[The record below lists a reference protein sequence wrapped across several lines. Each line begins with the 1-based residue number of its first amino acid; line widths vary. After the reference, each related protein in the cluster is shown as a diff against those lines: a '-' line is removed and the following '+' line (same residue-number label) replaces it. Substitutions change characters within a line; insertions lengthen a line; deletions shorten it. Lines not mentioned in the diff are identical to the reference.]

1 MRESW
6 RQVRAVVEE
15 FWRRWSKEYVTNLQ
29 KRMKWTSSSETPK
42 IDRIVPIMDNCIP
55 REKWQWG
62 VVVEHLGDDPNHI
75 RRVKLRLANGTF
87 LERHVSKIVPL
98 ELD

>member
-1 MRESW
+1 MLG
-6 RQVRAVVEE
+6 EE
-15 FWRRWSKEYVTNLQ
+15 ECISLLQ
-29 KRMKWTSSSETPK
+29 KRRKWTSSTANPRLNQICLMVDE
-42 IDRIVPIMDNCIP
+42 NQP
-55 REKWQWG
+55 REKWRWG
-62 VVVEHLGDDPNHI
+62 IVVEHLGDDPNHI